1 MTNAAA
7 NLHLLWRAGFGPK
20 AEEITELAGKSVKNR
35 YREIVAA
42 SAGRPAY
49 IRVADN
55 MFDGLVSG
63 IMEEGKMREL
73 TKEQKQ
79 QIRLRSRE
87 DLKALNLR
95 WLDQM
100 VNSPAQLREKMAFFW
115 HGHFACRQINI
126 FYQQQLLDIIRRNAL
141 GSFGN
146 LLREVSKSAS
156 MLSFLNNQQ
165 NRKQHPNENF
175 AREVMELFTLGRG
188 NYTENDVK
196 EAARAFTGWGF
207 QLNGDFVFRKFLHDD
222 GHKTVLGKTGRLDGD
237 DVLDIL
243 LHRKETA
250 YFITKKLYRFL
261 VAENIPEPRLKE
273 LAESFYQSDYHIGKL
288 TAAIFESDWFYDKE
302 NIGCR
307 IKSPVEL
314 LVGVRRLLPMYFEN
328 EGIQL
333 LYQRLLGQ
341 VLFYPPNVAGWPGG
355 KDWIDSS
362 SLMYRMQLAKVIQG
376 GGMLQV
382 KPRQDDDLQMGMG
395 EAGTLN
401 RTGRDSAKRL
411 AVSID
416 WPVYIRQFSKISKD
430 SLAASIAS
438 VVLLTDKIHLDLVH
452 QFSDRSSREEY
463 IRTVTLLLMGSPEYQ
478 MC

>member
-1 MTNAAA
+1 
-7 NLHLLWRAGFGPK
+7 
-20 AEEITELAGKSVKNR
+20 
-35 YREIVAA
+35 
-42 SAGRPAY
+42 
-49 IRVADN
+49 
-55 MFDGLVSG
+55 
-63 IMEEGKMREL
+63 
-73 TKEQKQ
+73 
-79 QIRLRSRE
+79 
-87 DLKALNLR
+87 
-95 WLDQM
+95 
-100 VNSPAQLREKMAFFW
+100 
-115 HGHFACRQINI
+115 
-126 FYQQQLLDIIRRNAL
+126 
-141 GSFGN
+141 
-146 LLREVSKSAS
+146 
-156 MLSFLNNQQ
+156 
-165 NRKQHPNENF
+165 
-175 AREVMELFTLGRG
+175 
-188 NYTENDVK
+188 
-196 EAARAFTGWGF
+196 
-207 QLNGDFVFRKFLHDD
+207 
-222 GHKTVLGKTGRLDGD
+222 
-237 DVLDIL
+237 
-243 LHRKETA
+243 
-250 YFITKKLYRFL
+250 
-261 VAENIPEPRLKE
+261 
-273 LAESFYQSDYHIGKL
+273 
-288 TAAIFESDWFYDKE
+288 
-302 NIGCR
+302 
-307 IKSPVEL
+307 
-314 LVGVRRLLPMYFEN
+314 MYFEN